1 MLPAGAE
8 SKNTAISAHACV
20 QTGQPKQKRK
30 LQGFRKKS
38 KIIPRR
44 KKKRKKQAGLFG
56 GDKITDTHLGFV
68 VLNDKL
74 FLQF

>member
-1 MLPAGAE
+1 M
-8 SKNTAISAHACV
+8 
-20 QTGQPKQKRK
+20 
-30 LQGFRKKS
+30 
-38 KIIPRR
+38 
-44 KKKRKKQAGLFG
+44 KQAGLFG